1 MYCRNRPNVIS
12 NDLKCAGGW
21 GSATDPAT
29 GAYDAPP
36 DPLIVSCFAPK
47 ALAPRP
53 LRRLKAD
60 SPSFFGTNLTLIVSW
75 LISSQHAVRTFS
87 KCSISRILCLQT
99 IVEALLRSNS
109 LRDSNP
115 DC

>member
-21 GSATDPAT
+21 GSDLAG

-36 DPLIVSCFAPK
+36 DPLIVSGFAPK

-53 LRRLKAD
+53 LRRLQAD
-60 SPSFFGTNLTLIVSW
+60 PPSFFGTNLTLVFCTRPTKNRGGPRCVTYFW
-75 LISSQHAVRTFS
+75 GVPGCVP
-87 KCSISRILCLQT
+87 KCDRRRGVKIGQK
-99 IVEALLRSNS
+99 
-109 LRDSNP
+109 
-115 DC
+115 

>member
-21 GSATDPAT
+21 GSAPDPAG
-29 GAYDAPP
+29 GASDAPP
-36 DPLIVSCFAPK
+36 DPLIVSGFAPK

-60 SPSFFGTNLTLIVSW
+60 PPSFLGTNLTLLQQHVGVVKVIAMA
-75 LISSQHAVRTFS
+75 LACSSGQWNHSCEQASVASFMS
-87 KCSISRILCLQT
+87 SCEY
-99 IVEALLRSNS
+99 VA
-109 LRDSNP
+109 P
-115 DC
+115 D